1 MDDIFVVTG
10 FQAELLSDFLRD
22 EGVRAV
28 YNEKFEEGM
37 FSSIQAGVRAA
48 YENGNDCFLM
58 TPVDVPLIPP
68 YIIKALLNRGTIRRR
83 ALYRTRATKEKRGIL
98 S

>member
-1 MDDIFVVTG
+1 M
-10 FQAELLSDFLRD
+10 
-22 EGVRAV
+22 RAV

-68 YIIKALLNRGTIRRR
+68 YIIKALLNRYDKAPGRFIVPC
-83 ALYRTRATKEKRGIL
+83 YEGKRGIL